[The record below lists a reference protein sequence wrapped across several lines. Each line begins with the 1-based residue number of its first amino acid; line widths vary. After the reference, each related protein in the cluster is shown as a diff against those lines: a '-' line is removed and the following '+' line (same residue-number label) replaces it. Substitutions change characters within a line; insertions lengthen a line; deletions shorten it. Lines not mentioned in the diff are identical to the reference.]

1 MSQQDLNDFA
11 DWLVANPD
19 KKGTPQYETIAK
31 AFKEL
36 DAQINPPNTSFS
48 SAFASGIDA
57 PLENMATT
65 FDLLGFKGTADTLS
79 GLTDAPENYESASNR
94 FMNPEEG
101 DFTVGGF
108 GVGYLPRAATEQ
120 SGQVLGSLATRAGG
134 AIVGSA
140 GGPVGTATGA
150 LAGPALFEFIQ
161 QLGPVALQRA
171 KNNGRDEPSWDDWTA
186 AASTAGVSGLLNSI
200 GVKGGSGASILNR
213 TLREG
218 STEATQSVVEQTGS
232 SLGTEA
238 GLQIDPKQAVGE
250 GIIGGTSAGGI
261 QVGTNTISGT
271 VSGVKNLGSRVLNP
285 VDNTP
290 TDPEAAADLA
300 ERLVEIAEQ
309 NGYKLNDIDKMST
322 KGARE
327 TVDKAHV
334 QLAEEL
340 KQVSKE
346 LKEKLDI
353 KDTDSAA
360 TEVNKILAKAAQRQ
374 ARNKTKNTVG
384 QQELDAVQKLVGNTA
399 EGQRLLRILRQ
410 MNELTELH
418 NSGYQGGVSRITD
431 QFMPFGGTAGYDAG
445 AAATERVL
453 RPLITGGAAV
463 QTGGASL
470 VGQAAV
476 AGAGRLIDKMTG
488 RRSKVRRY
496 VEQNIGNKGITV
508 LKKPS
513 LKNKRILEAQ
523 KAQEARDAE
532 RRRVEQERKD
542 LEAANLEA
550 ARQNAAPT
558 PNSPQD
564 VMQRST
570 GLDRAGVAA
579 AIRAIQKRSKG
590 NRAIQRAIKDY
601 KRTVGKGGR
610 VFALSPLIRQVNQLA
625 DSNAEFGNK
634 RIAEPDR
641 NTQNQQA
648 QLDARR
654 EQGRR
659 DNQAI
664 NRELYNAV
672 DADPNLSDADKAIA
686 KVALDKLNKNLGLY
700 PAEAAQ
706 KILDDV
712 NARASSPYIGMT
724 YVKPYVDRVLQQ
736 QRED

>member
-36 DAQINPPNTSFS
+36 DAQLNPPDTSFS

-57 PLENMATT
+57 PLENMAVTA
-65 FDLLGFKGTADTLS
+65 DLLGFDKTAQALS
-79 GLTDAPENYESASNR
+79 GFTDAPENYESAAGR
-94 FMNPEEG
+94 FMNPQEG
-101 DFTVGGF
+101 DFTIMGF
-108 GVGYLPRAATEQ
+108 APSYLPRAAVEQ
-120 SGQVLGSLATRAGG
+120 SGQYLGSMASRGIG
-134 AIVGSA
+134 AAVGSV
-140 GGPVGTATGA
+140 GGPYGRAVGS
-150 LAGPALFEFIQ
+150 LAGPALFEFVQ
-161 QLGPVALQRA
+161 QVGPVALERA
-171 KNNGRDEPSWDDWTA
+171 RNNGREEPNEEDWA
-186 AASTAGVSGLLNSI
+186 AASGTASISGLLNAL
-200 GVKGGSGASILNR
+200 GVGGKGGVSTLNR

-218 STEATQSVVEQTGS
+218 VTEGSQSIVEQTGS
-232 SLGTEA
+232 SLGTEE
-238 GLQIDPKQAVGE
+238 GLQVSPKEAIGE
-250 GIIGGTSAGGI
+250 AIIGGTTAGGI

-496 VEQNIGNKGITV
+496 VEQNIGKKGITV

-625 DSNAEFGNK
+625 DSNPDYGNK
-634 RIAEPDR
+634 RVAEPDR

-712 NARASSPYIGMT
+712 NVRASSPYVGMT

-736 QRED
+736 QREE

>member
-11 DWLVANPD
+11 DWLVANPN

-36 DAQINPPNTSFS
+36 DAQINPPDTSFS
-48 SAFASGIDA
+48 SAFQSGLDA
-57 PLENMATT
+57 PLENMAVTA
-65 FDLLGFKGTADTLS
+65 DLLGFKGTAETLS
-79 GLTDAPENYESASNR
+79 GLTDAPENYDSASNR
-94 FMNPEEG
+94 FINPQEG
-101 DFTVGGF
+101 DFTIGGF

-120 SGQVLGSLATRAGG
+120 AGQVLGSLSTRAGG
-134 AIVGSA
+134 AAVGSL

-150 LAGPALFEFIQ
+150 LAGPAMFEFIQ
-161 QLGPVALQRA
+161 QLGPVAQQRA
-171 KNNGRDEPSWDDWTA
+171 KNNGRDEPSWDDWSA

-200 GVKGGSGASILNR
+200 GIKGGSGANILNR
-213 TLREG
+213 TLKEGVTEG
-218 STEATQSVVEQTGS
+218 SQSVVEQTGS

-261 QVGTNTISGT
+261 KVGTDTVTGT
-271 VSGVKNLGSRVLNP
+271 VSGVKSLGNMVFNP
-285 VDNTP
+285 EDGTP
-290 TDPEAAADLA
+290 SDPEAAADLA
-300 ERLVEIAEQ
+300 QRLTEIAEA
-309 NGYKLNDIDKMST
+309 NGYNLADIDKMST
-322 KGARE
+322 DGARE

-346 LKEKLDI
+346 LKERLDI
-353 KDTDSAA
+353 KDTDSTAS
-360 TEVNKILAKAAQRQ
+360 EINKILAKAAQRQ

-384 QQELDAVQKLVGNTA
+384 QQEMDAVEKLVGNTA
-399 EGQRLLRILRQ
+399 EGQRLLRIMRQ
-410 MNELTELH
+410 MNELTTLH
-418 NSGYQGGVSRITD
+418 NSGYQGGLSRITD
-431 QFMPFGGTAGYDAG
+431 QFMPFGGTAGYDTG

-476 AGAGRLIDKMTG
+476 AGAGRLIDKVTG
-488 RRSKVRRY
+488 RRSKVKRFIQ
-496 VEQNIGNKGITV
+496 QNKDKQGIAV

-523 KAQEARDAE
+523 KAQAAREAE
-532 RRRVEQERKD
+532 RNKAEQERKD

-564 VMQRST
+564 VMERST

-601 KRTVGKGGR
+601 KRTVGKGGK

-625 DSNAEFGNK
+625 DTNAEFGNK

-641 NTQNQQA
+641 NIQNQQS

-712 NARASSPYIGMT
+712 NSRASSPNIGMT